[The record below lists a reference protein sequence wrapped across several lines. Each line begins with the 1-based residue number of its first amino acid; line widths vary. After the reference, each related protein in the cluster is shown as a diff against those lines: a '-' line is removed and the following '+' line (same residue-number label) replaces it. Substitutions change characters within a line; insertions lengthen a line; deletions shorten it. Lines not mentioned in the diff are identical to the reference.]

1 MVTMSMSIA
10 VNEHKQ
16 IVNVKQVERGL
27 ACMCFCFECGE
38 PVLARK
44 GEKNEHHFAH
54 ASNKESCTIHPE
66 SILHKFAKQ
75 VIMEEKYL
83 TLPSL
88 PDDEN
93 DEYKTLQF
101 DQLIAEQSVGC
112 IRPDIVATIGGEMMF
127 IEVAVTS
134 FIDTDKSA
142 FIKQLGIKT
151 VEIDLREIITQ
162 GIELPSEEARDYIL
176 GCVSNKQWIFPEPN
190 LLVESVLPTPLIDSS
205 YNCQTNDEV
214 ASHENSDSFDKG
226 YDINRF
232 TINHAWV
239 DVRTFNS
246 GMVSVKC
253 VNFNHDVIEILKQWR
268 NEGGG
273 QYNKKYK
280 SWNYFKPFSETV
292 FQRLHEMDMTPKN

>member
-1 MVTMSMSIA
+1 MTMSIA
-10 VNEHKQ
+10 VNEQKQ

-38 PVLARK
+38 PVVARK

-54 ASNKESCTIHPE
+54 LNNKESCTIHPE

-75 VIMEEKYL
+75 VIMQERYL

-93 DEYKTLQF
+93 SEDKTWQF
-101 DQLIAEQSVGC
+101 DHLIEEQSIGC
-112 IRPDIVATIGGEMMF
+112 IRPDIVATVDDEMMF

-134 FIDTDKSA
+134 FIDTDKA
-142 FIKQLGIKT
+142 DFIKQLGIKT
-151 VEIDLREIITQ
+151 VEIDLRDIMTQ
-162 GIELPSEEARDYIL
+162 GIEVPSEEAKDYIL
-176 GCVSNKQWIFPEPN
+176 DCVSNKQWIFPAPKSLTIPVAPT
-190 LLVESVLPTPLIDSS
+190 LLVEST
-205 YNCQTNDEV
+205 YNCQTV
-214 ASHENSDSFDKG
+214 TENNINESFDKS
-226 YDINRF
+226 YDTYRF

-239 DVRTFNS
+239 DVRVFKS

-273 QYNKKYK
+273 QYNQKYK
-280 SWNYFKPFSETV
+280 SWNYFKPFSDIV
-292 FQRLHEMDMTPKN
+292 FQRLQEMDMTPTA

>member
-1 MVTMSMSIA
+1 MSMSIA
-10 VNEHKQ
+10 VNEQKQ

-54 ASNKESCTIHPE
+54 SSNKESCTIHPE

-83 TLPSL
+83 NLPSL
-88 PDDEN
+88 SDDDNSE
-93 DEYKTLQF
+93 DKTWQF
-101 DQLIAEQSVGC
+101 SRLIEEQSIGC
-112 IRPDIVATIGGEMMF
+112 IRPDIVATVDDEMMF

-134 FIDTDKSA
+134 FIDKEKAD
-142 FIKQLGIKT
+142 FIKLLGVKT
-151 VEIDLREIITQ
+151 IEIDLREIITQ
-162 GIELPSEEARDYIL
+162 GMELPSAEARDHIL
-176 GCVSNKQWIFPEPN
+176 GCISNKQWIFPEPKS
-190 LLVESVLPTPLIDSS
+190 LVESALSTPSIDSN

-214 ASHENSDSFDKG
+214 TIHEGFDKS
-226 YDINRF
+226 YDTRRF

-239 DVRTFNS
+239 DVRVFNS
-246 GMVSVKC
+246 GMVSIKC
-253 VNFNHDVIEILKQWR
+253 VTYNHDVIEILKQWR

-273 QYNKKYK
+273 QYNQKYK
-280 SWNYFKPFSETV
+280 SWNYFKPFSDTV
-292 FQRLHEMDMTPKN
+292 FQRLQEMDMTPKN

>member
-10 VNEHKQ
+10 VNEQKQ

-38 PVLARK
+38 PVVARK

-54 ASNKESCTIHPE
+54 LNNKESCTIHPE

-75 VIMEEKYL
+75 VIMQERYL

-93 DEYKTLQF
+93 SGDKTWQF
-101 DQLIAEQSVGC
+101 DQLIEEQAVGC
-112 IRPDIVATIGGEMMF
+112 IRPDIVATVDGEMMF

-134 FIDTDKSA
+134 FVNTDKADFSQ
-142 FIKQLGIKT
+142 QLGIKT

-162 GIELPSEEARDYIL
+162 GIELPSEEAKDHIL
-176 GCVSNKQWIFPEPN
+176 DCVTNKQWIFPSPN
-190 LLVESVLPTPLIDSS
+190 LLSIPVAPTPLPEPL
-205 YNCQTNDEV
+205 YNCQSSTD
-214 ASHENSDSFDKG
+214 ENSNGSFDKG
-226 YDINRF
+226 YTIYRF

-239 DVRTFNS
+239 DVRVFNS
-246 GMVSVKC
+246 GMVSIKC
-253 VNFNHDVIEILKQWR
+253 VTYNHDVIEILKQWR

-273 QYNKKYK
+273 QYNQKYK
-280 SWNYFKPFSETV
+280 SWNYFKPFSDTV
-292 FQRLHEMDMTPKN
+292 LKRLQEMDMTPTA

>member
-10 VNEHKQ
+10 VNEQKQ

-38 PVLARK
+38 PVVARK
-44 GEKNEHHFAH
+44 GDKNEHHFAH
-54 ASNKESCTIHPE
+54 LNNKESCTIHPE

-75 VIMEEKYL
+75 VIMQERYL

-93 DEYKTLQF
+93 SEDKTWEF
-101 DQLIAEQSVGC
+101 DHLIEEQAVGC
-112 IRPDIVATIGGEMMF
+112 IRPDIVATVDGEMMF

-134 FIDTDKSA
+134 FIDNDKSD

-151 VEIDLREIITQ
+151 VEIDLREIIAQ
-162 GIELPSEEARDYIL
+162 GIELPSEEAKDHIL
-176 GCVSNKQWIFPEPN
+176 DCVSNKQWIFPVPKS
-190 LLVESVLPTPLIDSS
+190 LTISVIPTSLDESTYS
-205 YNCQTNDEV
+205 CQTVTEDDGNE
-214 ASHENSDSFDKG
+214 SFDIS
-226 YDINRF
+226 YDNYRF
-232 TINHAWV
+232 TINHAWI
-239 DVRTFNS
+239 DVRVFKS

-253 VNFNHDVIEILKQWR
+253 VNFNHDVIGILKQWR

-273 QYNKKYK
+273 QYNQKYK
-280 SWNYFKPFSETV
+280 SWNYFKPFSDTV
-292 FQRLHEMDMTPKN
+292 FKRLQEMDMTPTA

>member
-1 MVTMSMSIA
+1 MSMSIA
-10 VNEHKQ
+10 VNEQKQ

-27 ACMCFCFECGE
+27 ACMCFCFECSE
-38 PVLARK
+38 PVVARK

-54 ASNKESCTIHPE
+54 LSNKESCTIHPE

-93 DEYKTLQF
+93 DEDRTWQF

-112 IRPDIVATIGGEMMF
+112 IRPDIVATIDGEMMF

-134 FIDTDKSA
+134 FIDTDKSN

-151 VEIDLREIITQ
+151 VEINLREIITQ

-176 GCVSNKQWIFPEPN
+176 GCVSNKQWIFPEPKA
-190 LLVESVLPTPLIDSS
+190 LIASAVPTSLDEPIYD
-205 YNCQTNDEV
+205 CQSITDENN
-214 ASHENSDSFDKG
+214 AGSFDTG
-226 YDINRF
+226 FGMHRL
-232 TINHAWV
+232 TIKHNWV
-239 DVRTFNS
+239 DVRVFNS

-280 SWNYFKPFSETV
+280 SWNYFKPFSDTV
-292 FQRLHEMDMTPKN
+292 FQRLQEMDMTPKN